1 MVNALCIGGGAS
13 VENEEEVAGKVAR
26 GSHERSDT
34 ANSATYTG
42 TQCKIYIT
50 SCSLAGLRSVDRY
63 IYVLPVICMFST
75 VYGYGDLL

>member
-50 SCSLAGLRSVDRY
+50 IIHRVALQV
-63 IYVLPVICMFST
+63 YVLSIGISMFCQ
-75 VYGYGDLL
+75 